1 MESYDTPLLILRLFH
16 LKLKAVL
23 EEILSG
29 KIFGTIIGYVY
40 TIEFQKWGLPHAH
53 MLFTKK
59 HDQKLKTPEQIDNCI
74 SATIPEE

>member
-40 TIEFQKWGLPHAH
+40 TIVSEMGIATCTHA
-53 MLFTKK
+53 FYKK
-59 HDQKLKTPEQIDNCI
+59 T
-74 SATIPEE
+74 